1 MPSEYSNPIAIV
13 MGFDY
18 GSKRI
23 GVAVGNSLTGSAQA
37 LDVIQNTKTDQ
48 TLQKIKELISEWQP
62 NCLVV
67 GLPMHPDGA
76 EHGMTKRS
84 RSFGQEL
91 TKQFGKPVHFVDERY
106 SSVLLEQDSQYQ
118 GSVDSH
124 AAGLLLEQFFREHGQ
139 SLNE

>member
-1 MPSEYSNPIAIV
+1 MPNEDSNPITIV
-13 MGFDY
+13 LGFDY
-18 GSKRI
+18 GTKRI

-37 LDVIQNTKTDQ
+37 MSVIHNTNSEQ
-48 TLQKIKELISEWQP
+48 ALQKIKELISEWQP

-91 TKQFGKPVHFVDERY
+91 TKQFGKP
-106 SSVLLEQDSQYQ
+106 
-118 GSVDSH
+118 
-124 AAGLLLEQFFREHGQ
+124 
-139 SLNE
+139 

>member
-1 MPSEYSNPIAIV
+1 MSVIHNINSE
-13 MGFDY
+13 
-18 GSKRI
+18 
-23 GVAVGNSLTGSAQA
+23 
-37 LDVIQNTKTDQ
+37 Q

-106 SSVLLEQDSQYQ
+106 SSVLLEQDAQYQ
-118 GSVDSH
+118 GFVDSH
-124 AAGLLLEQFFREHGQ
+124 AAGLLLEQFFRER
-139 SLNE
+139 S